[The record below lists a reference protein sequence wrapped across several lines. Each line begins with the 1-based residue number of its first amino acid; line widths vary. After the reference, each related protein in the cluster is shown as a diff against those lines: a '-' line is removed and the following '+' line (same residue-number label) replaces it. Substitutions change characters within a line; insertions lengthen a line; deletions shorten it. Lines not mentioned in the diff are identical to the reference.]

1 MTKSRPSKEF
11 QNFAKF
17 TDRLL
22 AVPRDVVQ
30 KRIEQHRRKVAATP
44 NKLKPGPNRQ
54 VR

>member
-1 MTKSRPSKEF
+1 MARASKEF
-11 QNFAKF
+11 QKFAKL

-30 KRIEQHRRKVAATP
+30 QRIEQHRKKVAATP